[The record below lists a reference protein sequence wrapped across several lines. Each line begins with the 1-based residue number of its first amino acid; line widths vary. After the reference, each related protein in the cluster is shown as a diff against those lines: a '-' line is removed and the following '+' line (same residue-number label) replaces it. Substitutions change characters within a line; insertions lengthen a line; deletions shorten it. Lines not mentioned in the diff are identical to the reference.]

1 MPLWSRIGIVQLEK
15 FNMQFNVKA
24 TKRDAQ
30 GTGAS
35 RRQRRAGVTPGIIY
49 GAGKEAVQINLDHND
64 LYHALRK
71 EAFHSSVLSI
81 DVEGSIETAVLR
93 DVQWHPFRQIVLHVD
108 LQRVDATHATHIKV
122 PLHFVGADLCPGV
135 KLQHGLFSH
144 SINEVDV
151 KGLPA
156 SLPAFIEVDVSK
168 LEAGSSIH
176 LGDLNLPAGVELAH
190 ATDSDKVVASIFMPR
205 GAAEAADEGSAE
217 GEAKA

>member
-1 MPLWSRIGIVQLEK
+1 MPLWSRIGIAQLEK
-15 FNMQFNVKA
+15 YNMQFNVKA
-24 TKRDAQ
+24 TKRDAK

-35 RRQRRAGVTPGIIY
+35 RRQRREGVTPGIIY

-122 PLHFVGADLCPGV
+122 PLHFVGADVCPGV

-144 SINEVDV
+144 NVTEVDV

-156 SLPAFIEVDVSK
+156 ALPEFIEVDVSA
-168 LEAGSSIH
+168 LEAGSAIH
-176 LGDLNLPAGVELAH
+176 LRDLKLPAGVELAH
-190 ATDSDKVVASIFMPR
+190 ATDADKVAASIFMPR
-205 GAAEAADEGSAE
+205 GAAEAADAGSAE

>member
-1 MPLWSRIGIVQLEK
+1 
-15 FNMQFNVKA
+15 MQFNVKA

-49 GAGKEAVQINLDHND
+49 GAGKEVVQISLDHND

-71 EAFHSSVLSI
+71 EAFHSSVLNI
-81 DVEGSIETAVLR
+81 DVEGTIETAVLR

-108 LQRVDATHATHIKV
+108 LQRVDATQAIHIKL
-122 PLHFVGADLCPGV
+122 PLHFVGTDECPGV

-144 SINEVDV
+144 GVTEVDV
-151 KGLPA
+151 KGLPG
-156 SLPAFIEVDVSK
+156 SLPEFIEVDVSK
-168 LEAGSSIH
+168 LETGAALH
-176 LGDLNLPAGVELAH
+176 LRDVALPAGVELAH
-190 ATDSDKVVASIFMPR
+190 AADADKVAASIFMPR
-205 GAAEAADEGSAE
+205 GAAAAEAAAEGSE